1 MSIAPSS
8 SQQDQQL
15 GPVGSGPSGKEDLH
29 YNSHL
34 EELIASEAEKALAL
48 RWLHDQSEKR
58 YSQLNTYIA
67 IPVICIST
75 LAGTAS
81 IGQDTLFGGD
91 KSAPIVIGLMSLTV
105 SVLNVVSNFFAWAK
119 RSEGHRISSINYGK
133 LHRWISIELALPREQ
148 RVPAKHFLKEI
159 RSQIDRLNET
169 SPPIPQVIIDMFQL
183 KMKNVKSN
191 VTLPEICNDLKNVE
205 VYRGKN
211 NEEPEESDS
220 DSDSIITVESEVLVD
235 ADSSS
240 SNVAAA
246 TGIADTATTTA
257 TTMQINPMHSAKEK
271 SSKHHSKRS
280 SHNSKRT

>member
-1 MSIAPSS
+1 MSVAPTSNQS
-8 SQQDQQL
+8 QDQGTPGQ
-15 GPVGSGPSGKEDLH
+15 PGSKEDLH

-58 YSQLNTYIA
+58 YAQFNTYIA

-91 KSAPIVIGLMSLTV
+91 KSAPVVIGLMSLTV

-133 LHRWISIELALPREQ
+133 LHRWIAIELALPREQ

-169 SPPIPQVIIDMFQL
+169 SPPIPQVVIDMFQL

-191 VTLPEICNDLKNVE
+191 VTLPEICNDLQNVE

-220 DSDSIITVESEVLVD
+220 DSVITVESEAPVEE
-235 ADSSS
+235 SS
-240 SNVAAA
+240 SNAASSSVIAAA
-246 TGIADTATTTA
+246 TGVASD
-257 TTMQINPMHSAKEK
+257 TTMQTNPMHQAKR
-271 SSKHHSKRS
+271 HNKRS
-280 SHNSKRT
+280 SRGSRRT